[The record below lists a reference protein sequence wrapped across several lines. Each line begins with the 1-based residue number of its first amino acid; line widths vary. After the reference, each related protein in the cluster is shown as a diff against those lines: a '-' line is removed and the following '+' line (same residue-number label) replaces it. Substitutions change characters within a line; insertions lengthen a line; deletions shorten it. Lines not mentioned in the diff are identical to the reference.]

1 MFTDHPRSRGVYA
14 DGLLIS
20 VYVLRII
27 PARAGF
33 TGGRRRSGSG
43 TWDHPRSR
51 GVYGILP
58 ALSRTEYGSSPLARG
73 LHPICQRDKIG
84 VRIIPARAGFTERR
98 PESAAHAQDHPRSR
112 GVYINPGTWTGDMY
126 GSSPLARGLP
136 GISQVNRLHTGII
149 PARAGFTAQSGSR
162 PAPRRDHPRSRG
174 VYDWASD
181 RVVPGKGSS
190 PLARGLPSLLLLP
203 ARGEGIIPARAGF
216 TEAIFT
222 PRCNTGGSSPLA
234 RGLRVHRSVRNGR
247 HRIIPARAGFTTVS
261 TLTLMSMKD
270 HPRSR
275 GVYSPVIFG
284 KPIKE
289 GSSPLAR
296 GLLPSHIRET
306 NQGRIIPA
314 RAGFTSRPGR
324 RRSPARDH
332 PRSRGVYGVVTCTP
346 ATEPGSS
353 PLARGLRP
361 GWGLPRPGHRI
372 IPARAGF
379 THLS

>member
-174 VYDWASD
+174 VYCRTSAWPQ
-181 RVVPGKGSS
+181 RKRGSS
-190 PLARGLPSLLLLP
+190 PLARGLRAGRPSWQVP
-203 ARGEGIIPARAGF
+203 RGIIPARAGF
-216 TEAIFT
+216 TRWCHLRSRRSRDH
-222 PRCNTGGSSPLA
+222 PRSRGVYAVGLGPGPALAGSSPLA
-234 RGLRVHRSVRNGR
+234 RGLRRRR
-247 HRIIPARAGFTTVS
+247 TTSKEGVV
-261 TLTLMSMKD
+261 D

-296 GLLPSHIRET
+296 GLPP
-306 NQGRIIPA
+306 GRAGEGHRRGIIPA
-314 RAGFTSRPGR
+314 RAGFTAS
-324 RRSPARDH
+324 SPAPRRPSRDH
-332 PRSRGVYGVVTCTP
+332 PRSRGVYVIVAP
-346 ATEPGSS
+346 ARSPVIGSS
-353 PLARGLRP
+353 PLARGLP
-361 GWGLPRPGHRI
+361 PRP
-372 IPARAGF
+372 
-379 THLS
+379 